1 MLGLIFGETNFPLE
15 ILKKVKK
22 KHIKYLIIDLTKKK
36 NFKKDKNS
44 YAVSIGQFGKIIK
57 IFKKNKCK
65 KVLFAGKVKKP
76 NFSKLRL
83 DFKGIYYIPRIVRS
97 SKLGDAAIL
106 REIIKILKQ
115 EKIITLSS
123 LTYKPELTLKKGTY
137 SKVKPNKEDKL
148 DIKKAISTLGK
159 LGKYTFSQGT
169 VVRNNKVVVI
179 EGKGGTER
187 MLKINRTKTQR
198 NKGVLVKFPKK
209 KQDLRIDLPTVGLKT
224 LVQCKAAGLKGIVL
238 KAKLHSDFIEKSPF
252 KTIFNGFIFI
262 FSLSSKL
269 KSELTKSPFTKTI

>member
-15 ILKKVKK
+15 ILKKIKK

-57 IFKKNKCK
+57 IFKKNKCR

-115 EKIITLSS
+115 ERIITLSS
-123 LTYKPELTLKKGTY
+123 LTYNPELTLKKGTY
-137 SKVKPNKEDKL
+137 SKIKPNKDDNL

-169 VVRNNKVVVI
+169 VVRKNKVVVI

-238 KAKLHSDFIEKSPF
+238 KAKQHVFLEKNKCINF
-252 KTIFNGFIFI
+252 ANKNKMF
-262 FSLSSKL
+262 
-269 KSELTKSPFTKTI
+269 LTVK